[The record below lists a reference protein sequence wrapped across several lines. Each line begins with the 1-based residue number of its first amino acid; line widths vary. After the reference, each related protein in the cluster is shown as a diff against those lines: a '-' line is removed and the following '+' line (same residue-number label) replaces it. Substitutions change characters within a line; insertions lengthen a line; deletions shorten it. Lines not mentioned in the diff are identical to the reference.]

1 MRCDHKCVLSIRLSR
16 PVDLDSFCAFLHAV
30 HVHAEP
36 ADDGS
41 VRASIPGASTPLH
54 ERREI
59 AGYVT
64 TWNALNP
71 GRAVEV
77 L

>member
-1 MRCDHKCVLSIRLSR
+1 VN
-16 PVDLDSFCAFLHAV
+16 
-30 HVHAEP
+30 AEP

-71 GRAVEV
+71 GRTVEV